1 LKSQNL
7 VFLSKNDPMI
17 GRQISLS
24 ITGRLPDSKVI
35 ILLGPRQAGKT
46 TLLKSLVKGQD
57 RKSLW
62 LNGDY
67 SDVRELFVHPSAEKF
82 RAVFG
87 DNQLVVIDEAQ
98 RIEDIGLCLKIM
110 VDEIRGVKII
120 ASGSSSFELANKVN
134 EPLTGR
140 KWEYTLYPLSIE
152 ELFHYSGILEEKRLL
167 EHRLVYGF
175 YPDVVNNPAD
185 SREILTELANS
196 YLYKDI
202 LTWEKVQKPAAL
214 EKLVQALAF
223 QVGNEVSYHELG
235 KMVGLDNETVERYI
249 GFLEKAFIVFRLPS
263 FSRNLRN
270 ELNKSRKIYFYDN
283 GLRNAAI
290 QQFSPAGLRSDI
302 GALWENFLIS
312 ERIKYLGNN
321 RIFANRYFWRTQ
333 NQQEIDYI
341 EERDG
346 ILNAF
351 EFKWNPTTKAY
362 LPKTFQRAY
371 PEHRFEIVNRENYQ
385 GFVCTLERSNVN

>member
-1 LKSQNL
+1 
-7 VFLSKNDPMI
+7 MI
-17 GRQISLS
+17 ERQIGESILS
-24 ITGRLPDSKVI
+24 RFEDPKAI

-46 TLLKSLVKGQD
+46 TLLKALIKGQN

-67 SDVRELFVHPSAEKF
+67 SDIRELFIKPNADKF

-87 DNQLVVIDEAQ
+87 DTEIVVIDEAQ
-98 RIEDIGLCLKIM
+98 RIEDIGLCLKII
-110 VDEIRGVKII
+110 VDEIPGVKVI

-140 KWEYTLYPLSIE
+140 KWEYMLYPFSYQE
-152 ELFHYSGILEEKRLL
+152 MCNSASILEENRML
-167 EHRLVYGF
+167 EHRLVYGY
-175 YPDVVNNPAD
+175 YPDVVNNPGD
-185 SREILTELANS
+185 SREMLTELANS

-202 LTWEKVQKPAAL
+202 LTWERVQKPAAL

-223 QVGNEVSYHELG
+223 QVGNEVSYNELS
-235 KMVGLDNETVERYI
+235 KVVGLDNETVERYI
-249 GFLEKAFIVFRLPS
+249 GFLEKAFIVFPLPS
-263 FSRNLRN
+263 FSRNIRN

-312 ERIKYLGNN
+312 ERMKYLGNN
-321 RIFANRYFWRTQ
+321 KLYANRFFWRTRS
-333 NQQEIDYI
+333 QQKIDYI
-341 EERDG
+341 EESDG
-346 ILNAF
+346 MLNAF
-351 EFKWNPTTKAY
+351 EFKWSLNKKAF
-362 LPKTFQRAY
+362 LPKTFQQAY
-371 PEHRFEIVNRENYQ
+371 PEHRFEVINQDNYQ
-385 GFVCTLERSNVN
+385 KFLFKNATI